1 MHHQGL
7 VSGDY
12 IVEIGLIHHY
22 DSPLKGSVCLL
33 GELYAW
39 IEFRIVILKFKS

>member
-7 VSGDY
+7 VSGDD
-12 IVEIGLIHHY
+12 IVEVSLIHHY
-22 DSPLKGSVCLL
+22 DSTLKGSVCLL